1 MAFDLSTLD
10 TGDIILFRGSSW
22 LSYLLEWIG
31 RSRYSHV
38 GMIIKDPAFIDSSL
52 PNGIYLL
59 ESGWNPIPDSED
71 HVLKSGV
78 QLHLFS
84 DLLKECPTSSVYV
97 RRITCERNHS
107 FYEKIDT
114 IHQTIHNRPYDM
126 NLFDWIRA
134 AYHLDID
141 GSIAPSSSATTKR
154 FWCSALVAYVFD
166 KLDLIEPVNWS
177 VVTPRDFSLWSSRLS
192 FHCTIGNE
200 EVVQ

>member
-38 GMIIKDPAFIDSSL
+38 GIIIKDPAFIDSSL

-78 QLHLFS
+78 QLHLLS
-84 DLLKECPTSSVYV
+84 DLLKECAPFSVYV

-114 IHQTIHNRPYDM
+114 IHHTIHNRPYDM
-126 NLFDWIRA
+126 NLWDWIRA

-154 FWCSALVAYVFD
+154 FWGSALVAYVFD
-166 KLDLIEPVNWS
+166 QLDLIEPVNWS
-177 VVTPRDFSLWSSRLS
+177 VVTPRDFSLWSSRLQFRCS
-192 FHCTIGNE
+192 ISNE
-200 EVVQ
+200 ELVQ